1 MKTILFLV
9 ADGFEETELTAPF
22 DLLQRGG
29 VGVTLASISGD
40 LSVRGSHGLQ
50 IETDILLKDA
60 QTEEFDG
67 VFLPG
72 GGRGVKNLCASPEV
86 ATCALAFAAADKWVA
101 AICAA
106 PKVLALAGLAKDKRV
121 TSYPSV
127 ADEIRPLCREYVE
140 ERVCIDGKFITSR
153 GAGTSE
159 EFALAFLQALT
170 DPEVAAVIRNKI
182 LAR

>member
-9 ADGFEETELTAPF
+9 ADGFEEMELAAPF

-29 VGVTLASISGD
+29 VGVTLASIGGD

-50 IETDILLKDA
+50 IQADVLLKDVQA
-60 QTEEFDG
+60 EDYDG

-72 GGRGVKNLCASPEV
+72 GGRGVKNLCACPGV
-86 ATCALAFAAADKWVA
+86 ATCALAFAAAGKWVA
-101 AICAA
+101 AICAG
-106 PKVLALAGLAKDKRV
+106 PKVLALAGLTKGRRV

-127 ADEIRPLCREYVE
+127 ADEIRPLCKEYVE
-140 ERVCIDGKFITSR
+140 DRVCVDGRLITSR
-153 GAGTSE
+153 GAGTAE
-159 EFALAFLQALT
+159 EFALTFLRELT
-170 DPEVAAVIRNKI
+170 DPEVSAVIRGKI